1 MQRSGR
7 WGRASQGTTVQRRCT
22 WPSLGSI
29 EWSSTLQSTPI
40 RFLLNDC
47 SGGREHTFLMTLGMF
62 VRDHVL
68 DLVGLTDKQL
78 GKARMADRDMQVVDG
93 RPWVA

>member
-1 MQRSGR
+1 
-7 WGRASQGTTVQRRCT
+7 
-22 WPSLGSI
+22 
-29 EWSSTLQSTPI
+29 
-40 RFLLNDC
+40 
-47 SGGREHTFLMTLGMF
+47 MTLGMF
-62 VRDHVL
+62 VRDHVITHVL